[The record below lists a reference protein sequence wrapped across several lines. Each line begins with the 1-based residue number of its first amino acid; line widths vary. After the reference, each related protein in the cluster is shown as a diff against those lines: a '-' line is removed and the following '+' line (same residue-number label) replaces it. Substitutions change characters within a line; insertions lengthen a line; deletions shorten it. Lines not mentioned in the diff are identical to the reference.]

1 MDPLQFNRIEQRYND
16 VINLPSLWLLEDIL
30 ESQIGV
36 VHGLEVLDLAC
47 GTGYWSRKSIDL
59 GAKKVVGVDI
69 SKAMVDSAR
78 LQARAQEPSEFH
90 VVDCIAPF
98 NMGSFDLVLGVW
110 LLNYAKNKTELLAMW
125 QNIFHSLKPGGRFV
139 GVIPNYEILQTTAC
153 GQEYHFGGVTYKVLE
168 RVTDGTR
175 IQVILDTTDPI
186 AFFCYMLEPWL
197 HEECSVQVGFNDL
210 RWEPLPSE
218 LDVDLGPLFFQII
231 TASCP
236 KS

>member
-1 MDPLQFNRIEQRYND
+1 M
-16 VINLPSLWLLEDIL
+16 
-30 ESQIGV
+30 

-47 GTGYWSRKSIDL
+47 GTGYWSRKSIDW

-69 SKAMVDSAR
+69 SKVMVDIAR
-78 LQARAQEPSEFH
+78 LQARAQDPSEFH

-98 NMGSFDLVLGVW
+98 NMGTFDLVLGIR
-110 LLNYAKNKTELLAMW
+110 LLNYAKDKTEVLAMW
-125 QNIFHSLKPGGRFV
+125 QNIFHSVKPGGRFV

-153 GQEYHFGGVTYKVLE
+153 EQEYHFGGVTYKVLE
-168 RVTDGTR
+168 RFTEGAR

-186 AFFCYMLEPWL
+186 TFSCYMLEPWL
-197 HEECSVQVGFNDL
+197 HEECAIQAGFNGL

-231 TASCP
+231 TASRP
-236 KS
+236 KA

>member
-1 MDPLQFNRIEQRYND
+1 MDPLQFNKIGQRYND
-16 VINLPSLWLLEDIL
+16 VTNLPGLWLVEDIL
-30 ESQIGV
+30 KSQIGV

-69 SKAMVDSAR
+69 SKAMVDNAR
-78 LQARAQEPSEFH
+78 LQTRAQDPSEFH

-98 NMGSFDLVLGVW
+98 NMGTFDLVLGVW

-125 QNIFHSLKPGGRFV
+125 QNIFHSLKSGGRFV

-168 RVTDGTR
+168 RVTEGTR
-175 IQVILDTTDPI
+175 TQVILDTTDPI
-186 AFFCYMLEPWL
+186 SFFCYMLEPWL
-197 HEECSVQVGFNDL
+197 HDECAIQAGFDNL

-218 LDVDLGPLFFQII
+218 LDVDLGPPFFQII